1 MNIDS
6 INYTLILYT
15 AFCILLG
22 IFFCWFYQKKMI
34 STQSQEIDA
43 LGESLNELL
52 KKYDTILADKIEL
65 DKQFAILKQD
75 ANRIPEIEEELK
87 FQQKQFSTLQV
98 LNATLEERL
107 ESKENESREKL
118 KFLEEA
124 KKLMGTEFENLSAKI
139 FTNKSKQFVEEN
151 KNSIQNLLTPIQT
164 KMKEFQEKVEKFHL
178 EDETGRASIKA
189 EFKHLKE
196 VNTNLSQDAQNLTT
210 ALLGDS
216 KQQGDWGEMIL
227 EKCLQN
233 AGLIEGEPYQKQT
246 QIKTDDGTQMRP
258 DVIIKLPNDRILI
271 ADSKVS
277 LKAYNIYM
285 SADDEQ
291 KRKAYAKKHL
301 QSVRNHIQGL
311 SSKNY
316 QEGFEEFGSP
326 DYVLMFMQIEP
337 AYSLAQSLDSNLT
350 SDAFIK
356 NIIIV
361 TPASLMMA
369 LRVVNQL
376 WRQEKQVQNVKEIYE
391 RGGKLY
397 EKICGFLEEFE
408 KIGDKIKGAHESYEN
423 AYNKLSDGRGNMIR
437 QAEMLKNLGVKT
449 SKSIP
454 REFKKAIEDS
464 SQANS

>member
-1 MNIDS
+1 MKFDS
-6 INYTLILYT
+6 IDYILILLSSMWLV
-15 AFCILLG
+15 AG
-22 IFFCWFYQKKMI
+22 IIATWFYMKKTILSQSLENQTAQK
-34 STQSQEIDA
+34 
-43 LGESLNELL
+43 SLNDLLL
-52 KKYDTILADKIEL
+52 KNEALLMEKMEL
-65 DKQFAILKQD
+65 DKQLAVLRQE
-75 ANRIPEIEEELK
+75 AERLPEIEDELK
-87 FQQKQFSTLQV
+87 IQQKKYSEMQILK
-98 LNATLEERL
+98 ATLEERL
-107 ESKENESREKL
+107 DSKENESREKL

-124 KKLMGTEFENLSAKI
+124 KELMGTEFENLSTKI
-139 FTNKSKQFVEEN
+139 FETKSKQFTEVN
-151 KNSIQNLLTPIQT
+151 KDSIQNLLNPIQA
-164 KMKEFQEKVEKFHL
+164 KMKEFQERVEKFHL
-178 EDETGRASIKA
+178 EDVGGRASIKA
-189 EFKHLKE
+189 EFEHFKE
-196 VNTNLSQDAQNLTT
+196 VSTTLSQDAQNLTT
-210 ALLGDS
+210 ALTGDS

-233 AGLIEGEPYQKQT
+233 AGLIEGEHYQKQT
-246 QIKTDDGTQMRP
+246 QIKTDDGTQLRP

-277 LKAYNIYM
+277 LKAYNSYM

-369 LRVVNQL
+369 LRIVNQL
-376 WRQEKQVQNVKEIYE
+376 WRQEKQVQNVKEIFE

-449 SKSIP
+449 AKSIP

-464 SQANS
+464 SQVNS

>member
-1 MNIDS
+1 MNIES
-6 INYTLILYT
+6 INYAVIIYSIL
-15 AFCILLG
+15 CVVLG
-22 IFFCWFYQKKMI
+22 IIISWIYMKKTVLAQSVEIENIDEDFNLLQQKY
-34 STQSQEIDA
+34 EI
-43 LGESLNELL
+43 LHLE
-52 KKYDTILADKIEL
+52 KIKI
-65 DKQFAILKQD
+65 DKQIAVLIQE
-75 ANRIPEIEEELK
+75 AQRIPEIEEELK
-87 FQQKQFSTLQV
+87 SQQKQFSTLQV

-124 KKLMGTEFENLSAKI
+124 KILMGTEFENLSAKI
-139 FTNKSKQFVEEN
+139 FTSKSKQFVEEN

-164 KMKEFQEKVEKFHL
+164 KMRDFQEKVEKFHL

-189 EFKHLKE
+189 EFEHLKE
-196 VNTNLSQDAQNLTT
+196 VNTNLSQEAQNLTT

-233 AGLIEGEPYQKQT
+233 AGLIEGEHYQKQT
-246 QIKTDDGTQMRP
+246 QIKTDDGTQLRP

-277 LKAYNIYM
+277 LKAYNSYM

-291 KRKAYAKKHL
+291 IRKAYAKKHL

-316 QEGFEEFGSP
+316 QEGFEELGSP
-326 DYVLMFMQIEP
+326 DYVMMFMQIEP

-369 LRVVNQL
+369 LRIVNQL
-376 WRQEKQVQNVKEIYE
+376 WRQEKQVQNVKEIFE

-437 QAEMLKNLGVKT
+437 QAEMLKNLGVQT
-449 SKSIP
+449 AKSIP

-464 SQANS
+464 ANEN